1 MIAVSD
7 IFLLVVSIITMNA
20 VIDCD
25 SLEEKELLTLPEHR
39 SSSRYLVGFV
49 LLDLEFYVYVW

>member
-25 SLEEKELLTLPEHR
+25 SLEEKELLTLPSTGVHP
-39 SSSRYLVGFV
+39 RYVVGFV